1 MPHGL
6 TIPALWLAAVA
17 GVAVLTAFVWLE
29 STGRRNV
36 IVWLVVGEAVV
47 EALLYPDQASIASPL
62 FYLPLAG
69 RHLRPSEVLIGVG
82 LLARA
87 LAPTARRRWTTAG
100 AAWAAFFAWYS
111 AAFVVGILNG
121 NPKITALFDIKEA
134 LLFFA
139 GTYLLAAGLP
149 LAQLVGRRPLGRW
162 VIWLAL
168 AVVIFVPLS
177 RGNHSLNLPLVP
189 LPVLAF
195 GSDVSDCI
203 VAIGGLL
210 LGVEICR
217 PRPRPWAIGTSM
229 LLVLSSLMGT
239 QRAAMMVSGGVLGV
253 FALASLSRNWRHR
266 AAVGSRSLRRLGL
279 AAVGLAVVA
288 MAFLAETGTPN
299 PAVARFHAA
308 LFSTAKAESAN
319 ARLQIWREAVA
330 LIVHQPVFG
339 NGLGIQVPLR
349 QVLPLP
355 VMYVPSHDIVLDL
368 LMRSGIVGLAL
379 FVAAVALSLRE
390 GWRLWHSTTDP
401 LVAGVALGAS
411 AGIAGLL
418 ALGIVESLF
427 DQVRIVIVFGFLLG
441 CLTVAHRHEKDRL
454 AREQEGQV
462 EEIPVGP
469 ESRTVRS
476 PVAVGTVSGLSGL
489 R

>member
-6 TIPALWLAAVA
+6 TIPDLWLA
-17 GVAVLTAFVWLE
+17 GVTGLAVLAAFVWLE
-29 STGRRNV
+29 LTGRRNV
-36 IVWLVVGEAVV
+36 IVWLVVGEAVL
-47 EALLYPDQASIASPL
+47 EALLYPDQASIPSPL

-82 LLARA
+82 LVARA
-87 LAPTARRRWTTAG
+87 LAPTARRQWTTAG

-111 AAFVVGILNG
+111 AAFVVGVLNG
-121 NPKITALFDIKEA
+121 NPTITALFDIKEA

-139 GTYLLAAGLP
+139 GTYLLASGLT
-149 LAQLVGRRPLGRW
+149 LTQLVGRRTLGRW
-162 VIWLAL
+162 VFWLAL
-168 AVVIFVPLS
+168 AVATFVPLS
-177 RGNHSLNLPLVP
+177 RGNHSLHLPLLP

-195 GSDVSDCI
+195 GSDVSDCT
-203 VAIGGLL
+203 VALGGLL

-217 PRPRPWAIGTSM
+217 PRPRPWAVGTSM
-229 LLVLSSLMGT
+229 LLVLSSLLGT

-253 FALASLSRNWRHR
+253 FALASLSRNWRNR
-266 AAVGSRSLRRLGL
+266 TALGSRSLRRLGV
-279 AAVGLAVVA
+279 AVAGLAIVA
-288 MAFLAETGTPN
+288 MAALSEIGAPN
-299 PAVARFHAA
+299 PAVARIHAA

-319 ARLQIWREAVA
+319 ARLQIWREAIA

-349 QVLPLP
+349 QVWPLP
-355 VMYVPSHDIVLDL
+355 VMYVPTHDVALDL

-379 FVAAVALSLRE
+379 FVMAVAMSLRE
-390 GWRLWHSTTDP
+390 GWRLWHYTTDP

-441 CLTVAHRHEKDRL
+441 CLTVAHRYEKDRL
-454 AREQEGQV
+454 AKLKSNSIET
-462 EEIPVGP
+462 IPVGP
-469 ESRTVRS
+469 APPTPPLNVVTGGDLE
-476 PVAVGTVSGLSGL
+476 PAAAP
-489 R
+489 